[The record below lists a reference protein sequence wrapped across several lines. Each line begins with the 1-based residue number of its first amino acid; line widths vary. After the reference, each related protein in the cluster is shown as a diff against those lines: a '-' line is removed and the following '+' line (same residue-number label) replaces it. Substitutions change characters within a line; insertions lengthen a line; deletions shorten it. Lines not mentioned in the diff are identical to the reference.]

1 MKKSRITSIQF
12 PQTCINSILQST
24 YCTFDQ
30 TEMSGRDLNSWV
42 RAGRGSLRPPIT
54 GYQNTIQSECIQN
67 ATFLGPAVTV
77 VSTGNVYQGGLSYGS
92 NRVFKN
98 LVNKNKKKQ
107 NKQEDT
113 KNSDI
118 IFKLVKK
125 NINKNSGVKKLD

>member
-1 MKKSRITSIQF
+1 MSTFELELLLKTLRYKYNMESIIQKIITSLFFIF
-12 PQTCINSILQST
+12 YLNGCAQS
-24 YCTFDQ
+24 
-30 TEMSGRDLNSWV
+30 V
-42 RAGRGSLRPPIT
+42 A
-54 GYQNTIQSECIQN
+54 
-67 ATFLGPAVTV
+67 FLGPAVTV